1 MNMEKKKDVLDRLCS
16 CDGGAI
22 ITKTDIAELQEVQ
35 EVHTALRARL
45 EAAEGLLATCRS
57 FARAKW
63 LESDS
68 SRREV
73 AEELANRI
81 DAFMTGRAG

>member
-22 ITKTDIAELQEVQ
+22 ITKTDIAELQ